1 MKPVRI
7 LFVIENAHYPQ
18 DTRVY
23 NECTSLSKLFDCY
36 VLAPKAKGQ
45 SVVERVEAAT
55 CYRYPAF
62 DGTSIKWIPL
72 EYLISLFW
80 IALLVPIV
88 ALAKRIRV
96 VHVANPPDMIIPMI
110 AWLKLLGTRIVFDA
124 HDIST
129 ETLKGK
135 MSTERSS
142 LSLLLPLLEQF
153 ESLSIRVAD
162 LAIATNESILTR
174 IRQKSADKRTW
185 IVRNGN
191 ATVYASVDK
200 VNKPPANGAIR
211 LGYFGVLANDRAAG
225 LDNIITVARV
235 LANRGV
241 PFSFSIVGN
250 GHGLPRLK
258 QMIDAADMT
267 DRFEFHGFVP
277 IPQAYQ
283 IIKSFDFGFVSWGRH
298 PQEQPAHRDEG
309 HGLHVLRRSRVLPGV
324 EGANQIDQRHRYPW
338 VDVRRSRGEAHPHAR
353 GPDAVR
359 GVEAADP
366 GAIQHGAV
374 LGTPGAESPCGP
386 QRPELA
392 GT

>member
-88 ALAKRIRV
+88 ALAKGIRV

-142 LSLLLPLLEQF
+142 LSLFLPLLEQF

-258 QMIDAADMT
+258 QMVDAADMT

-283 IIKSFDFGFVSWGRH
+283 IIKSFDFGFVSWGDTPKNNLHTAMKVMDYMCCAVPVCCLELR
-298 PQEQPAHRDEG
+298 EQIRSTNG
-309 HGLHVLRRSRVLPGV
+309 IGIHGSTFEEVAAKLIRMHEDPTRYEDLRRQTLERFNTALCWELQERNLLEAYKSLSLP
-324 EGANQIDQRHRYPW
+324 A
-338 VDVRRSRGEAHPHAR
+338 
-353 GPDAVR
+353 
-359 GVEAADP
+359 
-366 GAIQHGAV
+366 
-374 LGTPGAESPCGP
+374 
-386 QRPELA
+386 
-392 GT
+392 